1 MSWVCQGCGKDIFVD
16 ENMVI
21 IRDEL
26 WLKYFN
32 NEDVYC
38 DECIE
43 DRIGITIEPSDLMM
57 NDDDMIPCNLFWLEN
72 RKKK

>member
-1 MSWVCQGCGKDIFVD
+1 MSWICQGCGKDIFVD
-16 ENMVI
+16 ENMVM

-32 NEDVYC
+32 EEDVYC

-43 DRIGITIEPSDLMM
+43 NKIGIKIEPLDLLMM
-57 NDDDMIPCNLFWLEN
+57 SDGQMIPCNLLWLER
-72 RKKK
+72 RK